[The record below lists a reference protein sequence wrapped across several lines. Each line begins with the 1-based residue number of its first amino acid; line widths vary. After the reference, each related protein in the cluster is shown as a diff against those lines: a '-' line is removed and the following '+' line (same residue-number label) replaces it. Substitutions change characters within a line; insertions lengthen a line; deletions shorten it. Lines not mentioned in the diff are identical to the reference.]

1 MRKFH
6 GSYEVCRSTIDRG
19 VDSLLERIEA
29 LTMVN
34 VEDCTKARNVD
45 LVTEMAIQLDT
56 VISASCD
63 TTI

>member
-19 VDSLLERIEA
+19 ADSLLERIKA

-56 VISASCD
+56 AISASCD